1 MYSILIKKIYI
12 SNREADTPIKWA
24 GLVIKATATRQTK
37 RQRQSV
43 ITGNCMCV
51 CVCVCAACAKLV
63 DALNLSDNYA
73 QREGGGKM
81 ATQAFALVLQLNF
94 N

>member
-1 MYSILIKKIYI
+1 
-12 SNREADTPIKWA
+12 
-24 GLVIKATATRQTK
+24 
-37 RQRQSV
+37 
-43 ITGNCMCV
+43 MCV